1 MNKQKFFKELK
12 KHGLNESD
20 IEGLYNTYLK
30 IKEDAKDMTLDVWF
44 NRTVQANEEI
54 KDEPTNVLTF

>member
-12 KHGLNESD
+12 KHGLNESN

-30 IKEDAKDMTLDVWF
+30 IKEDDKDMALDEWF
-44 NRTVQANEEI
+44 NKTVQANEEI